1 MYSEI
6 VREPQF
12 YLDAKGI
19 FFPEA
24 TIFILTGKHLSYLYK
39 LFHSSVITYF
49 FRTFYAGGGLGGD
62 GYRYKKAFFEK
73 LPIPHWNESILQKQI
88 ANSDNDE
95 NIDMSVIALYHLDK
109 KEIQHINLKG

>member
-1 MYSEI
+1 VVPFERYYHT
-6 VREPQF
+6 VV
-12 YLDAKGI
+12 L
-19 FFPEA
+19 FPEITA
-24 TIFILTGKHLSYLYK
+24 LLVPVYTG
-39 LFHSSVITYF
+39 FSVITYF